1 MAKASKKES
10 DKPAASADKGPKKPV
25 RKAPEAKKP
34 AAPGGMPLIDTGLA
48 AQNAA
53 RLVAHRD
60 ELANVRTEGAQESS
74 AFKQLKESINKPA
87 AHGPTSFLQNTAS
100 QKKSSSPFGGSKQ
113 VGRNQ
118 TFGADVN
125 RSGVPRRT
133 GG

>member
-1 MAKASKKES
+1 MAKASKKDSE
-10 DKPAASADKGPKKPV
+10 KPSASADKSPKKPA

-34 AAPGGMPLIDTGLA
+34 AASSGTPLIDTGLA

-60 ELANVRTEGAQESS
+60 ELKNVRTEGAEESS

-87 AHGPTSFLQNTAS
+87 SQGPASFLQNS
-100 QKKSSSPFGGSKQ
+100 GSKKKSNSPFGGLNQ